1 MNTTLRAL
9 SLSTT
14 AALAA
19 VTVLGCTNGTPTDE
33 LALNNEVSFYPGSL
47 ATPTN
52 TQQHHQQMDM
62 GQHGV
67 TDPTVVEKE
76 TLTVGSI
83 EVEARLHSCSKITY
97 AALGQMLTS
106 RGIDMTSTQQGS
118 PGYIWST
125 GVSALGV
132 ADYPAR
138 VAEMILPTTAT
149 EAKQMDVY
157 VAAAQMLPTTTAM
170 ASTTACPGVTLID
183 DTGAFTQDGL
193 SCLMGKPATAAHLN
207 IANQILAEAP
217 DPTTGAELAIS
228 TILEAAH
235 TCE

>member
-1 MNTTLRAL
+1 MKTTFRAL
-9 SLSTT
+9 SLSLTAGAMMVATT
-14 AALAA
+14 GCENGSPTEL
-19 VTVLGCTNGTPTDE
+19 LGTSNQI
-33 LALNNEVSFYPGSL
+33 SFYPGAL
-47 ATPTN
+47 ATPDN
-52 TQQHHQQMDM
+52 TQQHHQQVNL
-62 GQHGV
+62 GQNGV

-106 RGIDMTSTQQGS
+106 RGIDMTQTSNGS
-118 PGYIWST
+118 PGMIWQT

-138 VAEMILPTTAT
+138 VPEMVLPTTAT
-149 EAKQMDVY
+149 EAKQMDIY

-170 ASTTACPGVTLID
+170 GSTTACAGVSLMD
-183 DTGAFTQDGL
+183 STGMFTADGI
-193 SCLMGKPATAAHLN
+193 SCLMGKPATSAHLTV
-207 IANQILAEAP
+207 ANQILTEAP
-217 DPTTGAELAIS
+217 DPTTGAELAIA
-228 TILEAAH
+228 TLLEAAH